1 MRFSTTTVRRMP
13 ATTDYLGAAIMY
25 NLQVLPELLMT
36 GFIVLAVVLANP
48 AMLFVAIG
56 AGATQLLTGAAG
68 RLVMQ
73 YAPNQ
78 AVVSAGLSQC
88 NTGFIGTAWSRL
100 LRGSPSPDLLWHPN
114 APSVY
119 MATIGFLAGYN
130 WAAQLL
136 YKDEIQAGVL
146 KQSTMT
152 ALASL
157 SFIVLVATAI
167 FRYTTGCDTGMSVL
181 TGLVL
186 GLIFGYFGA
195 IALGYSTG
203 RRATNIWGIPLLRDR
218 INNGGAVYVCPT
230 NESS

>member
-1 MRFSTTTVRRMP
+1 MP
-13 ATTDYLGAAIMY
+13 VTADYLGAVIMY

-36 GFIVLAVVLANP
+36 GLIVLAIALANP
-48 AMLFVAIG
+48 AILFVAIG
-56 AGATQLLTGAAG
+56 AGGTQLLTSAAG

-73 YAPNQ
+73 FMPDQ
-78 AVVSAGLSQC
+78 AIVSATMTQC

-100 LRGSPSPDLLWHPN
+100 LRGSPSPDLLWHPKS
-114 APSVY
+114 PSVY
-119 MATIGFLAGYN
+119 MATLGFLAGYS

-136 YKDEIQAGVL
+136 YKDEIEAGVL

-157 SFIVLVATAI
+157 SFIVLIAAAI
-167 FRYTTGCDTGMSVL
+167 FRYTTGCETLMTIL

-218 INNGGAVYVCPT
+218 INNGSAIYVCPET
-230 NESS
+230 A

>member
-1 MRFSTTTVRRMP
+1 MP
-13 ATTDYLGAAIMY
+13 VTADYLGAVIMY

-36 GFIVLAVVLANP
+36 GLIVLAVALANP
-48 AMLFVAIG
+48 ALLFVAIG
-56 AGATQLLTGAAG
+56 AGGTQLLTGAAG

-73 YAPNQ
+73 YMPDQ
-78 AVVSAGLSQC
+78 AIVSANMTQC
-88 NTGFIGTAWSRL
+88 NTGFIGTAWGRL
-100 LRGSPSPDLLWHPN
+100 LRGTPSPDLLWHPK
-114 APSVY
+114 APSIY
-119 MATIGFLAGYN
+119 MATLGFLAGYS

-136 YKDEIQAGVL
+136 YKDEIEAGVL

-152 ALASL
+152 AMAALT
-157 SFIVLVATAI
+157 FIVLIAATI
-167 FRYTTGCDTGMSVL
+167 FRYTTGCETLMTIL

-218 INNGGAVYVCPT
+218 INNGSAIYVCPET
-230 NESS
+230 A

>member
-1 MRFSTTTVRRMP
+1 MP
-13 ATTDYLGAAIMY
+13 VTADYLGAVIMY

-36 GFIVLAVVLANP
+36 GLIVLAIALANP
-48 AMLFVAIG
+48 AILFVAIG
-56 AGATQLLTGAAG
+56 AGGTQLLTGAAG

-73 YAPNQ
+73 FMPDQ
-78 AVVSAGLSQC
+78 AIVSATMTQC
-88 NTGFIGTAWSRL
+88 NTGFIGNAWSRL
-100 LRGSPSPDLLWHPN
+100 LRGSPSSDLLWHPKS
-114 APSVY
+114 PSVY
-119 MATIGFLAGYN
+119 MATLGFLAGYS

-136 YKDEIQAGVL
+136 YKDEIEAGVL

-157 SFIVLVATAI
+157 SFIVLIAAAI
-167 FRYTTGCDTGMSVL
+167 FRYTTGCETLMTSL

-218 INNGGAVYVCPT
+218 INNGSAIYVCPET
-230 NESS
+230 A